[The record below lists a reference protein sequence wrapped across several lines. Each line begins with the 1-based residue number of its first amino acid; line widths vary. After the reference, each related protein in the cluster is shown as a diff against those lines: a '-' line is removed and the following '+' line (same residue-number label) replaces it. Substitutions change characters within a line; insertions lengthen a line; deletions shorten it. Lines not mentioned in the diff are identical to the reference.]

1 MVLLRAR
8 LAAAARGGGSG
19 ALCLCPNGP
28 TSSNLSAP
36 LYLNVLL
43 LLLGAALPEQGP
55 KVRHSAVRAQSSG
68 GRSGV
73 KRFRGVHRLRPQ
85 VFTTKSHPADFTNAL
100 FLDTHV

>member
-55 KVRHSAVRAQSSG
+55 KVRHSGESSEQWRKIG
-68 GRSGV
+68 CQEV
-73 KRFRGVHRLRPQ
+73 
-85 VFTTKSHPADFTNAL
+85 
-100 FLDTHV
+100 